1 MPIIAERTR
10 DGLKYIQ
17 FESMCGLGLRHGFF
31 TRHGG
36 VSPKPFD
43 SLNML
48 LTASQTRSQLRQCP
62 MHNLHS

>member
-43 SLNML
+43 
-48 LTASQTRSQLRQCP
+48 
-62 MHNLHS
+62 